1 LRIRTV
7 EHDRQ
12 LIQLPLIFRGNR
24 TQTDHINERQTSRR
38 PRATADQA
46 IPMSAKPPAGT
57 GIGQT
62 GFFKR
67 VIRAVKGEQWS
78 REEIQD
84 LLQQSEDVLDPQEQD
99 MLTGV
104 LEVAETQVREVM
116 IPRSQMIVIEREQ
129 SRQEMLDVIIESGH
143 SRFPVIG
150 EDRDEVLGI
159 LLAKDLLRHFSQS
172 PDAELHVEKYLRPA
186 SVIPESKRLNTL
198 LKEFRDSHNHMAIV
212 VDEYGGVAGLLTIE
226 DVLEEIVGEIDDEHD
241 QEEAEFI
248 QAEAERNGRPCYAVR
263 ALTRI
268 DDFNEYFECDL
279 VDDDY
284 DTIGGLVLHE
294 LGRLPRRGEEVKF
307 NGFDF
312 RVTKA
317 DRRRIDTL
325 SVQRETPEIQAG

>member
-1 LRIRTV
+1 MN
-7 EHDRQ
+7 D
-12 LIQLPLIFRGNR
+12 
-24 TQTDHINERQTSRR
+24 
-38 PRATADQA
+38 
-46 IPMSAKPPAGT
+46 KPPSTPGSS
-57 GIGQT
+57 QT

-67 VIRAVKGEQWS
+67 ILRAAKGQSWS

-84 LLQQSEDVLDPQEQD
+84 LLQQSDDVFDAQEQD

-116 IPRSQMIVIEREQ
+116 IPRSQMTVLERDQ
-129 SRQEMLDVIIESGH
+129 TLDQLLVTIIESGH

-159 LLAKDLLRHFSQS
+159 LLAKDLLRHFGQS
-172 PDAELHVEKYLRPA
+172 DAGEFHLSKFLRPT

-212 VDEYGGVAGLLTIE
+212 VDEYGGVSGLLTIE

-241 QEEAEFI
+241 QVEEDFI
-248 QAEAERNGRPCYAVR
+248 KIDSERNGRECFAVR

-268 DDFNEYFECDL
+268 DDFNDYFECNMT
-279 VDDDY
+279 DDEY
-284 DTIGGLVLHE
+284 DTIGGLVMHE
-294 LGRLPRRGEEVKF
+294 FGRLPGRGEELSF
-307 NGFDF
+307 GGFAF
-312 RVTKA
+312 RVTNA

-325 SVQRETPEIQAG
+325 SVQRDVQEQIAG